1 MDRLIFE
8 KESLGEV
15 DTEKIGGE
23 LARLIQPGD
32 FIALYGGLGAGKTAF
47 VRGLCA
53 VFCPGARVCS
63 PTYTVMRR
71 YDGGVCPFFHFDMYR
86 ISSPD
91 DLESVGFYDC
101 DGVVAAEWCENIPY
115 ALPARR
121 YEVTIERTDDTRR
134 RIRLTLCGEG
144 TTGKD
149 A

>member
-8 KESLGEV
+8 KESRSEA
-15 DTEKIGGE
+15 DTEKYGGE
-23 LARLIQPGD
+23 LGTLLRPGD
-32 FIALYGGLGAGKTAF
+32 FIALYGDLGVGKTAF
-47 VRGLCA
+47 VRGVCA

-71 YDGGVCPFFHFDMYR
+71 CDGGVCPFYHFDMYR
-86 ISSPD
+86 VSSPD

-101 DGVVAAEWCENIPY
+101 DGIIAAEWCENIPW
-115 ALPARR
+115 ALPRRR
-121 YEVTIERTDDTRR
+121 YEVTITRVDETRR
-134 RIRLTLCGEG
+134 RIRLVLCGEG